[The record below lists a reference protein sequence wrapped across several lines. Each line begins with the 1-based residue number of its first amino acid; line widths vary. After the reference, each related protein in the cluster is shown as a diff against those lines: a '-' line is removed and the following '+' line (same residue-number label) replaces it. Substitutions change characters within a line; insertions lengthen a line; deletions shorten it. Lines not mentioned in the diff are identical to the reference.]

1 MRKWLRRIRGAI
13 GMGLTWAAGW
23 APIGA
28 VVGVAL
34 HEVLPASPIGLASV
48 VVLNATTFAALGLI
62 GGTAFGAVLRLAE
75 GHRRFHQL
83 SLPRFASWGAVGGV
97 LLGGMAVAAGL
108 WGAGFG
114 PLGTSM
120 VGAATLLGGVSAT
133 GTLVLA
139 RRAHGRGLLDADTD
153 LADVAL
159 TEAGRDQMLSGETMS
174 NRNAPR
180 QVAST
185 VRRGIGAMP
194 NDR

>member
-1 MRKWLRRIRGAI
+1 MRRWLRRIRGAI

-34 HEVLPASPIGLASV
+34 HEILPASPIGLVSV
-48 VVLNATTFAALGLI
+48 VILNATTFAALGLI
-62 GGTAFGAVLRLAE
+62 GGTIFGAVLGLAE
-75 GHRRFHQL
+75 GHRRFDQL

-114 PLGTSM
+114 PLGASM
-120 VGAATLLGGVSAT
+120 MAAATLLGGVSAT

-139 RRAHGRGLLDADTD
+139 RKAQRQGLLEMDTD
-153 LADVAL
+153 LAVGGL
-159 TEAGRDQMLSGETMS
+159 TQGGRDRLLNGE
-174 NRNAPR
+174 R
-180 QVAST
+180 
-185 VRRGIGAMP
+185 
-194 NDR
+194 